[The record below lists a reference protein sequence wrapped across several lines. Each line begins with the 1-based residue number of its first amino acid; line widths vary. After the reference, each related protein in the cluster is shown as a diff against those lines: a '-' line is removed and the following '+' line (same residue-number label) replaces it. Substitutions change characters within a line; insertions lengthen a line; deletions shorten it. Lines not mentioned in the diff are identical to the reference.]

1 MNFLKKI
8 FQPKQKNKNYYT
20 DFWAWFQKNEK
31 VFHKVV
37 KNRNN
42 VELELFNKLS
52 AQLDQLHKGF
62 NFLAGMVEGETAEL
76 VFTADG
82 NLKNIVFI
90 EALVAA
96 APTIKGWRFTALKSP
111 SNSSDIGIKIS
122 KYEFDKDTISFYS
135 HEHSDH
141 PDAIDITFVH
151 QDYTEENATLIYN
164 GTFIFIDNFLG
175 ELNFATVI
183 DNIDLVAP
191 QEAQEKLIPIEKLN
205 DFLIWRQKEF
215 IEKYDSI
222 RHNTDE
228 DEYAI
233 LEGVLENGNTVI
245 ITLNNELL
253 RWDNKASHPWI
264 LRVEIPYDEEDNKGM
279 PHQETYD
286 FLNQLEDEIMAS
298 LPNKEGYLNIGRQ
311 TGDNL
316 RTFFLACKEFRKP
329 SLTCFKLQQ
338 KYLSKVT
345 MDYTIYKDKYWLSF
359 DRFVKH
365 Q

>member
-62 NFLAGMVEGETAEL
+62 YFLAGMVEGETAEL

-111 SNSSDIGIKIS
+111 SNSSDIGIKMS
-122 KYEFDKDTISFYS
+122 EFEFDKDTISFYS
-135 HEHSDH
+135 HEHADH

-175 ELNFATVI
+175 ELNFATLI

-191 QEAQEKLIPIEKLN
+191 KDAQEKLIPIEKLN

-215 IEKYDSI
+215 IEKYDGI
-222 RHNTDE
+222 RHNTDD
-228 DEYAI
+228 DEYAM

-245 ITLNNELL
+245 VTINNELL
-253 RWDNKASHPWI
+253 HWDSKASHPWI
-264 LRVEIPYDEEDNKGM
+264 LRVEIPYDGEDNKGM

-298 LPNKEGYLNIGRQ
+298 LPSKEGYLNVGRQ

-316 RTFFLACKEFRKP
+316 RTLFLACKEFRKP

-338 KYLSKVT
+338 KYDSKVT
-345 MDYTIYKDKYWLSF
+345 MEYTIYKDKYWLSF

-365 Q
+365 